1 LNQLRR
7 WLLPI
12 ACVVLLLAP
21 MYGQKIT
28 GTISGSITDPSGA
41 VVANASVTALN
52 TATGA
57 SRTAT
62 STSSGEFTIPELAP
76 ATYKVTVK
84 APNFK
89 ESVVNDVV
97 VHTSSTAF
105 VNAKLE
111 VGGATEV
118 MEVNANALQ
127 VQTDSAALGEVVE
140 AQQVKELPLN
150 GRSFVQLTQLAPGV
164 SGANNYDSK
173 NKGLLSGV
181 DFAVNGNPTTNNLF
195 LVDGANNND
204 TGSNRT
210 ILLYPSIEAISE
222 FKMLRNSYSAEYGQA
237 SGAVVSL
244 VTKSG
249 TNDWHGSAVY
259 AGRNS
264 ALNAAD
270 WFVNYNGTKKPV
282 SQINDLGA
290 SIGGPIKKDK
300 LFVFYSEE
308 YNHDKR
314 GQSIANCVP
323 TAAEAA
329 GDFSQDFTL
338 AGNTDQCGATRPNL
352 PAAVQAAGNPYQIAN
367 PSPGGLLMV
376 SKYPLPNQA
385 LTNGFNWATTA
396 ANLVKFREENVRADF
411 NLTQKN
417 ALMFRYTQDSWT
429 DPAPHPNS
437 LWGDDN
443 FPALNSNWSQPS
455 KMIIGKWT
463 SQIGN
468 SMVNNAEFSYS
479 ANRIDIAVGGT
490 NPGLQDAI
498 SAAVPSLWPN
508 SLKNAKSGIPTLWGG
523 FNQYGNGQN
532 FWAIA
537 PWHNGLDIYSFRDDL
552 SKVSGNHTLKFGFLY
567 DHSGKFEDNGPA
579 SNERPTFG
587 SADWAT
593 SMPTGNQLANILVP
607 GAVWSMSE
615 PSVNLTDHL
624 QWRDWEFY
632 ADDTWKVR
640 RNLTVELGLRYSLLY
655 TPFNPSDQATSFQ
668 PFLYDPTKP
677 ASDACNGIWTVPGTD
692 PCGNA
697 NSKFGTSF
705 STAANGPNKYLV
717 NQNHHQ
723 FAPRIGIAWDPWSDG
738 NWAFRVGVG
747 QFFQRE
753 RVSGP
758 YYSITNNAPF
768 VINANAGKTLDA
780 PTPATLSGSAS
791 PSGGRSPDS
800 NTPNAWQWNA
810 SVEHSFAKDTVLQ
823 VGYVGNR
830 GIHLTSNY
838 DINGVLPG
846 ATAPCS
852 VKGTNYGVQPS
863 WTCAAFLDTNSAQN
877 INSLRP
883 FNNFGQLGYW
893 THQGDSYYHALQT
906 LFKTRYKRSQL
917 TAAYT
922 WSHSIANV
930 GLDDSNGG
938 ISNYSFIPGVSPGF
952 LRGNSAINRP
962 HIFTANFTYYL
973 PELRDKAAI
982 ERVVLGGWEMSSII
996 NVASGNSYTVNQGGI
1011 SENGNNTIL
1020 IPDTSNPGQFV
1031 HASSGLQAL
1040 IGTGFNNNGRPGVS
1054 GSACDAGRSGNQI
1067 YNPSAFSVVGNQI
1080 GTLGS
1085 NFEGTGFCRGASL
1098 ANWDFSVDKNFKLSE
1113 RFKLQFRLDFF
1124 DILNHPN
1131 FRTDSGTFGSPINN
1145 VNCGALVPD
1154 TNSTTPGAMAYQP
1167 CSPTNNVITS
1177 QSYNTKWGQS
1187 NQTVGNAG
1195 REIQYSLHLTF

>member
-1 LNQLRR
+1 
-7 WLLPI
+7 
-12 ACVVLLLAP
+12 VVLLIAP
-21 MYGQKIT
+21 LYGQKIT
-28 GTISGSITDPSGA
+28 GVISGSVTDQSGA
-41 VVANASVTALN
+41 VVANASITATN
-52 TATGA
+52 PATGA
-57 SRTAT
+57 SRSAT
-62 STSSGEFTIPELAP
+62 SSGSGEFTIAEVTPG
-76 ATYKVTVK
+76 TYKLTVK

-89 ESVVNDVV
+89 ESVINDVV
-97 VHTSSTAF
+97 VHTSSTAL

-118 MEVNANALQ
+118 MEVSANALQ
-127 VQTDSAALGEVVE
+127 VQTDSAALGEVIE
-140 AQQVKELPLN
+140 SNQVKELPLN

-181 DFAVNGNPTTNNLF
+181 DFSVNGNPTTNNLF
-195 LVDGANNND
+195 LIDGANNND

-237 SGAVVSL
+237 SAAVISL
-244 VTKSG
+244 ITKGG

-270 WFVNYNGTKKPV
+270 WFVNYNGTKKPIT
-282 SQINDLGA
+282 QINDLGG

-329 GDFSQDFTL
+329 GDFSQDFTFP
-338 AGNTDQCGATRPNL
+338 GNTDQCTATRPNL
-352 PAAVQAAGNPYQIAN
+352 PLAVQAPGNPYKIAN
-367 PSPGGLLMV
+367 PSAGGLLMV

-385 LTNGFNWATTA
+385 LTNGFNWSQSVG
-396 ANLVKFREENVRADF
+396 NLVKFREENVRADF
-411 NLTQKN
+411 NVTKAN

-429 DPAPHPNS
+429 DPAPHPNA

-463 SQIGN
+463 SQIG
-468 SMVNNAEFSYS
+468 STMVNNAEFSYS
-479 ANRIDIAVGGT
+479 NNRINISVGGT
-490 NPGLQDAI
+490 DPGLQQQI
-498 SAAVPSLWPN
+498 SDAVPPLWPN
-508 SLKNAKSGIPTLWGG
+508 ALKNSKAGIPTLWGG

-537 PWHNGLDIYSFRDDL
+537 PWTNGLDIYSFRDDL

-615 PSVNLTDHL
+615 PSINLTDHL

-677 ASDACNGIWTVPGTD
+677 ASDACNGLWTVPGTD

-697 NSKFGTSF
+697 NSKFGTAF
-705 STAANGPNKYLV
+705 SKAADGPNKYLV

-738 NWAFRVGVG
+738 NWALRVGVG

-753 RVSGP
+753 RVSDP

-768 VINANAGKTLDA
+768 VINASAGKALDA

-830 GIHLTSNY
+830 GIHLTSNS
-838 DINGVLPG
+838 DINGVLNQS
-846 ATAPCS
+846 ATCGGITTSAWNC
-852 VKGTNYGVQPS
+852 V
-863 WTCAAFLDTNSAQN
+863 AFLASGAQN
-877 INSLRP
+877 PFRP
-883 FNNFGQLGYW
+883 YSNFGQLGYW
-893 THQGDSYYHALQT
+893 GHQGDSYYHALQT
-906 LFKTRYKRSQL
+906 LFKTRYKRSQV

-922 WSHSIANV
+922 WSHSIADV

-938 ISNYSFIPGVSPGF
+938 ISNYSFVNGASPGVF
-952 LRGNSAINRP
+952 RGSSAINRP

-973 PELRDKAAI
+973 PDLKDKAAI
-982 ERVVLGGWEMSSII
+982 ERAVLGGWEMSSII
-996 NVASGNSYTVNQGGI
+996 SLASGNSYTVNQNGI
-1011 SENGNNTIL
+1011 GE
-1020 IPDTSNPGQFV
+1020 DTSKTVGN
-1031 HASSGLQAL
+1031 ASGGLQAL

-1054 GSACDAGRSGNQI
+1054 GQACDASRSGNQI
-1067 YNPSAFSVVGNQI
+1067 YNPSAFTVIGYQI
-1080 GTLGS
+1080 GTIGS
-1085 NFEGTGFCRGASL
+1085 NFEGTGYCRGANL
-1098 ANWDFSVDKNFKLSE
+1098 RNVDFSVDKNFKLSE

-1124 DILNHPN
+1124 DIFNHPN
-1131 FRTDSGTFGSPINN
+1131 FRTDSGTFGNPINN
-1145 VNCGALVPD
+1145 VNCGPQDVNGKYAV
-1154 TNSTTPGAMAYQP
+1154 
-1167 CSPTNNVITS
+1167 CSPTNNIITS
-1177 QSYNTKWGQS
+1177 QAFSNKWGQS

-1195 REIQYSLHLTF
+1195 REIQYGLHLTF